1 MFASLNANH
10 ICGVWCWGGW
20 VARYHIDTYA
30 CCHVAK
36 RPKLVIK
43 TGGSTQLDWRARR
56 SLSLAEQKPL
66 SSLPART
73 FSYLSDLEPV
83 LWSTSHLI
91 SLVELVGE
99 GALARLGSDLNPN
112 QF

>member
-1 MFASLNANH
+1 MVVIGLHVNWSVLNV
-10 ICGVWCWGGW
+10 CVSKCKPYLWCVVLGGW

-56 SLSLAEQKPL
+56 FP
-66 SSLPART
+66 
-73 FSYLSDLEPV
+73 
-83 LWSTSHLI
+83 
-91 SLVELVGE
+91 
-99 GALARLGSDLNPN
+99 
-112 QF
+112 QFG